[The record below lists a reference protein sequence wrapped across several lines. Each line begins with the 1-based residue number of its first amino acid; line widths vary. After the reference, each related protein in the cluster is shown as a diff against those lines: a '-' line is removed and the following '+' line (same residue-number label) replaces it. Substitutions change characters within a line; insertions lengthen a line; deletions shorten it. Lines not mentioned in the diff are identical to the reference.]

1 MNQRTNWLQLVLHD
15 EGQSEYADVKSHHHR
30 VDLLGKVTSLV
41 SMGLVGFVVV
51 ASAVG
56 LAESRPAV
64 ADANASLRQ
73 RVVEAQAA
81 AATAEV
87 DYRRARA
94 LLRATQAAIRPDI
107 GGELSALL
115 DQQTVVAAYV
125 GLQGPGLTLTVDN
138 SEQPTFSGTTDLG
151 QVIDRDLQQAV
162 NGLWRAGAEA
172 ISINGIRLTSR
183 TSIRNAGSTI
193 LVDYRPVTP
202 PYRIRALGAS
212 ADLSRD
218 FRQTPEWTELQQL
231 RDRYGIRWGI
241 AASRSLQVPAGVS
254 TLPKLATAGGDL

>member
-1 MNQRTNWLQLVLHD
+1 MTQRTNWLQRILHD
-15 EGQSEYADVKSHHHR
+15 EGQSEYADVSSHRHR
-30 VDLLGKVTSLV
+30 GDLLGKLPSFL

-94 LLRATQAAIRPDI
+94 LLRATQSAIRPDI

-115 DQQTVVAAYV
+115 ERQTVVSAYV
-125 GLQGPGLTLTVDN
+125 GLQGPGITLSLDN

-162 NGLWRAGAEA
+162 NGLWRARAEA

-183 TSIRNAGSTI
+183 TSIRNAGNTI
-193 LVDYRPVTP
+193 LVDYRPVTA
-202 PYRIRALGAS
+202 PYRIRALGNS
-212 ADLSRD
+212 SRLLTE
-218 FRQTPEWTELQQL
+218 FKRTPEWNELQQL

-241 AASRSLQVPAGVS
+241 TAARSLQVPAGVS

>member
-1 MNQRTNWLQLVLHD
+1 MTQRTNWLQLVLHD
-15 EGQSEYADVKSHHHR
+15 EGQSEYADVATHQHR
-30 VDLLGKVTSLV
+30 HDLLGKVTSFV

-64 ADANASLRQ
+64 ADVNASLRQ

-107 GGELSALL
+107 GGELSNQL

-125 GLQGPGLTLTVDN
+125 GLQGPGLTLSVDN
-138 SEQPTFSGTTDLG
+138 AEKPTFSGTTDLG
-151 QVIDRDLQQAV
+151 QVIDRDLQHAV

-183 TSIRNAGSTI
+183 TSIRNAGNTI
-193 LVDYRPVTP
+193 LVDYRPVAA
-202 PYRIRALGAS
+202 PYRIRVLGNA
-212 ADLSRD
+212 ARLSDAFKR
-218 FRQTPEWTELQQL
+218 TSEWSELQQL

-241 AASRSLQVPAGVS
+241 AASRTLQVPAGVS